1 MIASALILM
10 AFLTVQE
17 HPGTSLSAVDD
28 VISTMLQKDAARRG
42 AAEGYSGVRTYV
54 LENEAYH
61 KRAEMTVS
69 INCHPDGTKEFEVLS
84 STGWGGAR
92 KHVFSKLLEAEAAA
106 SRPGSGD
113 DSRVTPENY
122 SFRMLGTEEV
132 DGRTAYVIEVTPK
145 LPKKYLIRGTIWVDA
160 EDYAIM
166 RMQGSP
172 AKSPSF
178 FIKSVKFTHTYQKS
192 GPLWLPA
199 SDVSL
204 SDARIFGAT
213 QLTILYRDYQLGSGA
228 MPLRASSESHGTP

>member
-1 MIASALILM
+1 MLASAFILIAFM
-10 AFLTVQE
+10 ARQE
-17 HPGTSLSAVDD
+17 YSATAAPGVDD
-28 VISTMLQKDAARRG
+28 VISTMLQKEADRRAAF
-42 AAEGYSGVRTYV
+42 EGYSGMRTYM

-61 KRAEMTVS
+61 KRAEMTVR
-69 INCHPDGTKEFEVLS
+69 IACRPDGTKEFEVLS

-113 DSRVTPENY
+113 ESRVTPENY
-122 SFRMLGTEEV
+122 SFRMLGTEEI
-132 DGRTAYVIEVTPK
+132 DGRTAYAIEVTPK

-160 EDYAIM
+160 SDYAIV

-178 FIKSVKFTHTYQKS
+178 FIKSVRFTHTYQKS

-204 SDARIFGAT
+204 SDAHLFGPT
-213 QLTILYRDYQLGSGA
+213 QLTILYQDYQLGSV
-228 MPLRASSESHGTP
+228 ASVLP